1 MKELK
6 EIYFVGIGGIGMSAL
21 ARYFNLKGA
30 KVSGYDRVSTDLTNQ
45 LQKEGIGVHFEE
57 NLEVIPKNPDLVV
70 YTPAIPEDHVEL
82 KYYRDSDI
90 KINKRSEVLGQICAE
105 HFSIAVAGSHG
116 KTTVSTII
124 AHVLKTGQI
133 DCTAFLGGISVDYNT
148 NFISGGGNELVV
160 EADEYDR
167 SFLQLFPDIAI
178 ITAIDTDHLDVYGD
192 HEHVK
197 ESFNTFASQVK
208 KGGSIVANH
217 QADVLETLAE
227 HELIT
232 YSLDDIAADF
242 HAMNLHIGS
251 GYYLFDVMTPDTLIT
266 GLQLDMGGYHNV
278 ENAVAGITVA
288 TILGVAEEDI
298 KRALAGFQ
306 GVRRRFEY
314 ITKGDV
320 VFVDDYAHHPKE
332 IYELLRS
339 VRDLYPESKI
349 TAIFQ
354 PHLFSRTKDLAE
366 GFGKSLSLADEIILM
381 DIYPAREEP
390 IEGVNSQLILD
401 KLEGKKGVIAS
412 VKEILKHIETNK
424 PEVLLTIGAGDIDK
438 IVEPIKEI
446 LNSK

>member
-1 MKELK
+1 M
-6 EIYFVGIGGIGMSAL
+6 YS
-21 ARYFNLKGA
+21 NL
-30 KVSGYDRVSTDLTNQ
+30 RLTPLN
-45 LQKEGIGVHFEE
+45 
-57 NLEVIPKNPDLVV
+57 
-70 YTPAIPEDHVEL
+70 
-82 KYYRDSDI
+82 
-90 KINKRSEVLGQICAE
+90 
-105 HFSIAVAGSHG
+105 
-116 KTTVSTII
+116 
-124 AHVLKTGQI
+124 
-133 DCTAFLGGISVDYNT
+133 
-148 NFISGGGNELVV
+148 
-160 EADEYDR
+160 
-167 SFLQLFPDIAI
+167 PDIAI

-208 KGGSIVANH
+208 KGGSIVVNH
-217 QADVLETLAE
+217 KSDVLETLAQ
-227 HELIT
+227 HKLIT

-242 HAMNLHIGS
+242 HAINLHIGS

-298 KRALAGFQ
+298 KRALAGFK

-339 VRDLYPESKI
+339 IRDLYPENKI

-354 PHLFSRTKDLAE
+354 PHLFSRTRDLAE
-366 GFGKSLSLADEIILM
+366 GFGRSLSLADEIILM

-390 IEGVNSQLILD
+390 IEGVSSQLILD
-401 KLEGKKGVIAS
+401 QLENKKGVIAS
-412 VKEILKHIETNK
+412 VKEILKRIETNK

>member
-160 EADEYDR
+160 D
-167 SFLQLFPDIAI
+167 
-178 ITAIDTDHLDVYGD
+178 GD
-192 HEHVK
+192 YL
-197 ESFNTFASQVK
+197 
-208 KGGSIVANH
+208 
-217 QADVLETLAE
+217 VLG
-227 HELIT
+227 
-232 YSLDDIAADF
+232 DPQRRP
-242 HAMNLHIGS
+242 
-251 GYYLFDVMTPDTLIT
+251 VVP
-266 GLQLDMGGYHNV
+266 
-278 ENAVAGITVA
+278 VAGIV
-288 TILGVAEEDI
+288 V
-298 KRALAGFQ
+298 
-306 GVRRRFEY
+306 
-314 ITKGDV
+314 GDNRVHAV
-320 VFVDDYAHHPKE
+320 V
-332 IYELLRS
+332 S
-339 VRDLYPESKI
+339 
-349 TAIFQ
+349 TGQ
-354 PHLFSRTKDLAE
+354 
-366 GFGKSLSLADEIILM
+366 
-381 DIYPAREEP
+381 
-390 IEGVNSQLILD
+390 
-401 KLEGKKGVIAS
+401 
-412 VKEILKHIETNK
+412 
-424 PEVLLTIGAGDIDK
+424 
-438 IVEPIKEI
+438 
-446 LNSK
+446 